1 MPDKTMDEELETLE
15 ETSPPEPKPEPELK
29 PKPEPEP
36 GQLALTARQFCRAR
50 GMRWERSAGWLY
62 YAGAKYGEGHRLTV
76 SEWQAIW
83 DAWWQQPAGQP
94 VRRED

>member
-1 MPDKTMDEELETLE
+1 
-15 ETSPPEPKPEPELK
+15 
-29 PKPEPEP
+29 
-36 GQLALTARQFCRAR
+36 
-50 GMRWERSAGWLY
+50 MRWERSAGWLY